1 MQTEE
6 KNPADKIVGSSDGL
20 GGSLFSEPPRE
31 VWIVSTPTGPD
42 HVAITRECAMEYA
55 AIMAG
60 DFPELGPWRVCKY
73 VAEPFQ
79 AKQPPPNEKWCVGCT
94 PEDCSCCGT

>member
-1 MQTEE
+1 MELDETI
-6 KNPADKIVGSSDGL
+6 KN
-20 GGSLFSEPPRE
+20 GSLFSEPPRE

-42 HVAITRECAMEYA
+42 HVALTRQCAMEHA

-73 VAEPFQ
+73 VAEPFDRIN
-79 AKQPPPNEKWCVGCT
+79 KGV
-94 PEDCSCCGT
+94 CSD